1 MRRTFGPVLKER
13 TEKMTQACA
22 DDARGLADEN
32 DPETLRVLVAAS
44 QIFTTARMVYEIP
57 FRELS
62 GPDFSWR
69 AVAEYALKPADLK
82 GVNILILYRCVQ
94 GSTLSLARLA
104 RLTGI
109 KVIYE
114 LDDDLLDP
122 PGDESWGKR
131 YRIGHLSE
139 IIKMFLTQVDLVK
152 AGSPELARRLKQRDY
167 PVVYQPYAAK
177 VCEGSPEATGPPCR
191 IGYFGS
197 PHHQNDIEMIF
208 PALLALKERW
218 HEQVEFEFI
227 GCYPQEWPRLKARIF
242 PVETDYEMFLELLT
256 ERRWTLGLA
265 PLRRTSFNEAKS
277 NSKFRDL
284 TAAGI
289 LGVYTD
295 LPPYRDSVIHNENG
309 WLVRDSSEAWYD
321 MLQNALSSTEH
332 ATMLKQAGKLL
343 QTVHSPKAVAG
354 NWLALL
360 KELNHT

>member
-1 MRRTFGPVLKER
+1 MIQP
-13 TEKMTQACA
+13 CA
-22 DDARGLADEN
+22 NDKRGLADDNEGK
-32 DPETLRVLVAAS
+32 TLRVLIVAPEISA
-44 QIFTTARMVYEIP
+44 AVRMIYEIP
-57 FRELS
+57 FRVLA
-62 GPDFSWR
+62 GPDFLWR
-69 AVAEYALKPADLK
+69 AVYEYYLKPEDLK
-82 GVNILILYRCVQ
+82 DVNILILYRCVQ

-139 IIKMFLTQVDLVK
+139 IIKMFLAQVDLVK
-152 AGSPELARRLKQRDY
+152 AGSPELARRLKQRGY

-177 VCEGSPEATGPPCR
+177 TGDGSPGETGPPRR

-208 PALLALKERW
+208 PALLALKERL

-227 GCYPQEWPRLKARIF
+227 GCYPQEWPQLKARIF
-242 PVETDYEMFLELLT
+242 PVETDYEMFLGLLT

-309 WLVRDSSEAWYD
+309 WLVGDSPEAWYD
-321 MLQNALSSTEH
+321 MLQNALSSTQH

-343 QTVHSPKAVAG
+343 QTVHSPKTVAC

-360 KELNHT
+360 RK